1 MPEHFYTERLVLAK
15 CFGGVRRTPVPQSEA
30 DNSAGQ
36 RRHKGV
42 KRIYPQ
48 GKA

>member
-1 MPEHFYTERLVLAK
+1 MSEHFYTERLVLAK
-15 CFGGVRRTPVPQSEA
+15 CFGGVRRTPVPQVWG
-30 DNSAGQ
+30 GQ
-36 RRHKGV
+36 FRRTARHKGV